1 MEEVPSGFQALNK
14 TALYMTIS
22 EAMQQENTMLHDSID
37 KLVANPYS
45 VGLAQT
51 SPVVPLGLVIGTYA
65 ALPYIHLQ
73 LEARRRLYPDVRTL
87 VHDDGSKQGAA
98 IEALAHEYGAEFFT
112 HPVRHLHHLGD
123 LSIYPVALAWAERR
137 NLRFL
142 LKVSRRWIWQVDW
155 RADLLKLL
163 ESTEAPTASN
173 FTESYAF
180 GFRTECVAF
189 DVRRWNCEAFLED
202 CQARIEAREHVF
214 VENYIHIW
222 AQRFSDTG
230 TERWHAW
237 QKGNP
242 VPEERRGYA
251 PWTLMGT
258 CRQSKYPT
266 RLWHDSEQPVE
277 YGRLAQ
283 EWGLPYSEEDF
294 VDPNMGTGPGKAPP
308 FCVNT
313 T

>member
-1 MEEVPSGFQALNK
+1 
-14 TALYMTIS
+14 
-22 EAMQQENTMLHDSID
+22 
-37 KLVANPYS
+37 
-45 VGLAQT
+45 
-51 SPVVPLGLVIGTYA
+51 VIGTYA
-65 ALPYIHLQ
+65 ALPYMHLQ

-98 IEALAHEYGAEFFT
+98 IEALAHEYGAEFVT
-112 HPVRHLHHLGD
+112 HPVRHHHHLGD

-155 RADLLKLL
+155 RADLLELL
-163 ESTEAPTASN
+163 ESTEAPTVSN

-189 DVRRWNCEAFLED
+189 DVRRWNCEVFLED

-237 QKGNP
+237 QKANP

-251 PWTLMGT
+251 PWALMGT

-266 RLWHDSEQPVE
+266 RMWHDSEHPVE

-308 FCVNT
+308 CV
-313 T
+313 